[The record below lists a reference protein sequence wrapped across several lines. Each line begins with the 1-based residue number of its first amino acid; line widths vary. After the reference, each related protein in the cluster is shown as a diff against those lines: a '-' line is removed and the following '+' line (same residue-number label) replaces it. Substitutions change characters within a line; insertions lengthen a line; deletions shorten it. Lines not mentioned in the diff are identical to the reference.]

1 MEDSKDAAGKAV
13 DGGEAALISLAD
25 LPGVTARRA
34 AALLKLRLR
43 TLEALF
49 LHRPKRYEDR
59 RNFLQIAEAAP
70 NTTAFFQGTV
80 LAVSHKRTS
89 RRYLSLLEVRLG
101 DDSGE
106 LTCRWWN
113 QPYRVRQFQAGM
125 KILVY
130 GKPVFAE
137 KTILDQPEVE
147 WNSGDDEAIHMNR
160 IVPVYPLTKGIAQRW
175 LRAFIWRA
183 LESRADCLKESEFGI
198 PVPSALSR
206 IDAVRA
212 LHFPAE
218 MEQALAARKYFAREE
233 LFRFQLDLQSRRL
246 RFLRNAKAPPCL
258 AGESRL
264 QFFLEQ
270 IPFRLTQAQSRVL
283 REIRRDLGRSIPMR
297 RLLQGDV
304 GSGKTVVA
312 AAAAMVVLANGF
324 DAAFMAPTELLAQQH
339 CRTLSDLLAALPV
352 VPSLLIGGSR
362 KWQTPPSP
370 ALTVGTHA
378 LLEDAYQPP
387 RLGLV
392 VIDEQHRFGVD
403 QRNRLLRKGRYP
415 HLLTMTAT
423 PIPRSLGLTLYG
435 ELEHSILD
443 ELPPQRGALKTYVRQ
458 ADRLERI
465 WAFLCQKLK
474 EGRQAYVVYPRI
486 EESEDGQ
493 IKSLQSEFHKIE
505 KTVAPFRAGWIHGQL
520 PRESSAQVMAD
531 FRANRLQVLVS
542 TTMIEVGVDV
552 PNATVM
558 LVENAERFGLAQL
571 HQIRGRIG
579 RGSCDSHCIL
589 VFHEKNETARERLK
603 ILESTRDGFAIAEH
617 DLKLRGPGEF
627 LGKQQ
632 SGLPRFRFT
641 DLIRDGNLVREA
653 RDSVRAHLGID
664 SVNANP
670 PENSS
675 LFDGQ

>member
-1 MEDSKDAAGKAV
+1 MKHSREEAAKA
-13 DGGEAALISLAD
+13 GGEEASLISLAD
-25 LPGVTARRA
+25 LPEVRARQA
-34 AALLKLRLR
+34 KALLKLRLR
-43 TLEALF
+43 TLEDLF
-49 LHRPKRYEDR
+49 LYRPKRYEDR
-59 RNFLQIAEAAP
+59 RKFLKIGEAAP
-70 NTTAFFQGTV
+70 DVAAFFQGTV
-80 LAVSHKRTS
+80 LAVSLKITS
-89 RRYLSLLEVRLG
+89 RRRLSLLEVRLE

-113 QPYRVRQFQAGM
+113 QPYRARQFRAGM
-125 KILVY
+125 EVLVY
-130 GKPVFAE
+130 GKPAFAE
-137 KTILDQPEVE
+137 KMILDQPEVE
-147 WNSGDDEAIHMNR
+147 WNSGDDEAIHINR
-160 IVPVYPLTKGIAQRW
+160 IVPVYPLAKGIVQRW

-183 LESRADCLKESEFGI
+183 LESRSDCLEKPDFGI
-198 PVPSALSR
+198 PFRSALCR
-206 IDAVRA
+206 LNAVRS
-212 LHFPAE
+212 LHFPDE
-218 MEQALAARKYFAREE
+218 MEQAIAARRHFAREE
-233 LFRFQLDLQSRRL
+233 LLRFQLDLQSRRL
-246 RFLRNAKAPPCL
+246 RFLRKAKAPSCL
-258 AGESRL
+258 AGEGRL
-264 QFFLEQ
+264 QSFLEQ
-270 IPFRLTQAQSRVL
+270 IPFKLTQAQSRVL
-283 REIRRDLGRSIPMR
+283 REIRGDLGRSVPMR

-312 AAAAMVVLANGF
+312 AAAAVLVLANGF

-339 CRTLSDLLAALPV
+339 CRTLGGLLAALPV

-378 LLEDAYQPP
+378 LLEDVYQPP

-392 VIDEQHRFGVD
+392 VIDEQHRFGVE

-435 ELEHSILD
+435 ELEHSILN

-458 ADRLERI
+458 ADRLDRI
-465 WAFLCQKLK
+465 WAFLCQRLK

-486 EESEDGQ
+486 EETEDGR

-505 KTVAPFRAGWIHGQL
+505 KIVAPFRADWIHGQM
-520 PRESSAQVMAD
+520 PRERSAQVMAD

-558 LVENAERFGLAQL
+558 LVENAEQFGLAQL

-579 RGSCDSHCIL
+579 RGSLDSYCIL
-589 VFHEKNETARERLK
+589 VSHEKNETARERLK

-632 SGLPRFRFT
+632 SGLPRFRFA
-641 DLIRDGNLVREA
+641 DLIRDGNLVREV
-653 RDSVRAHLGID
+653 RDSVRAHLGIE
-664 SVNANP
+664 SINANP
-670 PENSS
+670 SENSS
-675 LFDGQ
+675 FFSGQ

>member
-1 MEDSKDAAGKAV
+1 M
-13 DGGEAALISLAD
+13 ISLAD
-25 LPGVTARRA
+25 LPEVSARRA

-43 TLEALF
+43 TLEDLF

-59 RNFLQIAEAAP
+59 RNFLKIAEAAP
-70 NTTAFFQGTV
+70 DEAALFQGTV
-80 LAVSHKRTS
+80 LAVSHKRTF

-106 LTCRWWN
+106 LTCLWWN
-113 QPYRVRQFQAGM
+113 QPYRAREFQAGM

-130 GKPVFAE
+130 GKPTLAE
-137 KTILDQPEVE
+137 KMILNQPEVE

-160 IVPVYPLTKGIAQRW
+160 IVPVYPLAKGIAQRW

-183 LESRADCLKESEFGI
+183 LESRADCLKEPDFGM
-198 PVPSALSR
+198 PLPSALR
-206 IDAVRA
+206 RLDAVRS

-218 MEQALAARKYFAREE
+218 MEQALAARRHFAREE
-233 LFRFQLDLQSRRL
+233 LFRFQWNLQSRRL
-246 RFLRNAKAPPCL
+246 RFLQKATAPPCS
-258 AGESRL
+258 AGEGRL
-264 QFFLEQ
+264 QSFLEQ
-270 IPFRLTQAQSRVL
+270 IPFRLTQAQGRVL
-283 REIRRDLGRSIPMR
+283 REIRRDLGRSVPMR

-312 AAAAMVVLANGF
+312 AAAIVIVLANGF

-339 CRTLSDLLAALPV
+339 CRTLSDLLAALPI

-465 WAFLCQKLK
+465 WGFLCQKLK

-486 EESEDGQ
+486 EETEDGQ

-505 KTVAPFRAGWIHGQL
+505 KIVAPFRAGWIHGRL
-520 PRESSAQVMAD
+520 PRESSAQAMAE

-558 LVENAERFGLAQL
+558 LVENAEQFGLAQL

-579 RGSCDSHCIL
+579 RGSLDSHCIL
-589 VFHEKNETARERLK
+589 VSREKNETARERLK
-603 ILESTRDGFAIAEH
+603 VLESTRDGFAIAEH

-641 DLIRDGNLVREA
+641 DLMRDKNLVREA
-653 RDSVRAHLGID
+653 RASVRAHLGIE
-664 SVNANP
+664 SWEA
-670 PENSS
+670 NSS
-675 LFDGQ
+675 ENRTLFAEQ

>member
-1 MEDSKDAAGKAV
+1 MKHSREAAARAV
-13 DGGEAALISLAD
+13 DGGKAPLISLAD
-25 LPGVTARRA
+25 LPGVGGRRA

-43 TLEALF
+43 TLEDLF
-49 LHRPKRYEDR
+49 LYCPKRYEDR
-59 RNFLQIAEAAP
+59 RKFLKIAEAAP
-70 NTTAFFQGTV
+70 DEAAFFQGTV
-80 LAVSHKRTS
+80 LAVSHKITS
-89 RRYLSLLEVRLG
+89 LRRLSLLEVRLR

-113 QPYRVRQFQAGM
+113 QPYRARQFRADM
-125 KILVY
+125 KVLVY
-130 GKPVFAE
+130 GKPAFAE
-137 KTILDQPEVE
+137 KMILDQPEVE

-160 IVPVYPLTKGIAQRW
+160 IVPVYPLAKGIAQRW

-183 LESRADCLKESEFGI
+183 LESRSDCLEEPDFGVPFRSE
-198 PVPSALSR
+198 LSR
-206 IDAVRA
+206 LDAVRF
-212 LHFPAE
+212 LHFPDE
-218 MEQALAARKYFAREE
+218 MEQAIAARKHFAREE
-233 LFRFQLDLQSRRL
+233 LLRFQLDLQSRRL
-246 RFLRNAKAPPCL
+246 RFLRNAKAPSCL
-258 AGESRL
+258 AGEGRL
-264 QFFLEQ
+264 QSFLDR
-270 IPFRLTQAQSRVL
+270 IPFQLTQAQSRVL
-283 REIRRDLGRSIPMR
+283 QEIRRDLGRSVPMR

-312 AAAAMVVLANGF
+312 AAAAVLVLANGF

-378 LLEDAYQPP
+378 LLEDVYQPT

-392 VIDEQHRFGVD
+392 VIDEQHRFGVE

-486 EESEDGQ
+486 EETEDGQ

-505 KTVAPFRAGWIHGQL
+505 KIVAPFRAGWIHGQM

-558 LVENAERFGLAQL
+558 LVENAEQFGLAQL

-579 RGSCDSHCIL
+579 RGSLDSYCIL
-589 VFHEKNETARERLK
+589 VSHEKNETARERLK
-603 ILESTRDGFAIAEH
+603 VLESTRDGFAIAEH
-617 DLKLRGPGEF
+617 DLKLRGPGDF

-632 SGLPRFRFT
+632 SGLPRFRFA
-641 DLIRDGNLVREA
+641 DLIRDGNLVREV
-653 RDSVRAHLGID
+653 RDSVRAHLGIE
-664 SVNANP
+664 SVDANP
-670 PENSS
+670 SENSS
-675 LFDGQ
+675 LFSGQ

>member
-1 MEDSKDAAGKAV
+1 MRNLKDAAAKTD
-13 DGGEAALISLAD
+13 DGGEASLISLAD
-25 LPGVTARRA
+25 LPGVGAQRA

-43 TLEALF
+43 TLEDLF

-59 RNFLQIAEAAP
+59 RNFLKIAEAAP
-70 NTTAFFQGTV
+70 DTAAFFQGTV

-89 RRYLSLLEVRLG
+89 RRHLSLLEVRLG

-113 QPYRVRQFQAGM
+113 QPYRVREFRAGM

-130 GKPVFAE
+130 GKPALAE

-160 IVPVYPLTKGIAQRW
+160 IVPVYPLAKGIAQRW

-183 LESRADCLKESEFGI
+183 LESRADCLKEPDFGI
-198 PVPSALSR
+198 PFPSDLR
-206 IDAVRA
+206 RLDAVRS

-218 MEQALAARKYFAREE
+218 MEQVLAARRHFAREE

-246 RFLRNAKAPPCL
+246 RFLQKAKAPPCS
-258 AGESRL
+258 AGEERL
-264 QFFLEQ
+264 QSFLEQ
-270 IPFRLTQAQSRVL
+270 IPFRLTQSQSRVL
-283 REIRRDLGRSIPMR
+283 REIRRDLGRSVPMR

-312 AAAAMVVLANGF
+312 AAAAVLVLANGF

-339 CRTLSDLLAALPV
+339 CRTLSDLLAALPI

-362 KWQTPPSP
+362 KWQMPSSP

-387 RLGLV
+387 RLGLA

-443 ELPPQRGALKTYVRQ
+443 ELPPQRGSLKTYVRR

-486 EESEDGQ
+486 EETGDGQ

-505 KTVAPFRAGWIHGQL
+505 KIVAPFRAGWIHGQL
-520 PRESSAQVMAD
+520 PRESSAQVMAE

-558 LVENAERFGLAQL
+558 LVENAEQFGLAQL

-579 RGSCDSHCIL
+579 RGSCDSQCIL
-589 VFHEKNETARERLK
+589 VSREKNESAHERLK

-653 RDSVRAHLGID
+653 RDSVRAHLGIEA
-664 SVNANP
+664 VEANP
-670 PENSS
+670 LENSS
-675 LFDGQ
+675 LFPGQ

>member
-1 MEDSKDAAGKAV
+1 MRDLEDAAPTAS
-13 DGGEAALISLAD
+13 GEEASLISLAD
-25 LPGVTARRA
+25 LPEVGARQA
-34 AALLKLRLR
+34 KVLLKLRLR
-43 TLEALF
+43 TLEDLF

-59 RNFLQIAEAAP
+59 RNFLKITEAAP
-70 NTTAFFQGTV
+70 DEAALFQGTV
-80 LAVSHKRTS
+80 RAVSHKRTS

-106 LTCRWWN
+106 LTCLWWN
-113 QPYRVRQFQAGM
+113 QPYRAREFQEGM

-130 GKPVFAE
+130 GKPTFAE
-137 KTILDQPEVE
+137 KMILNQPEVE
-147 WNSGDDEAIHMNR
+147 WNSGDDGAIHMNR
-160 IVPVYPLTKGIAQRW
+160 IVPVYPLAKGIAQRW
-175 LRAFIWRA
+175 LRALIWRA
-183 LESRADCLKESEFGI
+183 LESRADCLKEPDFGM
-198 PVPSALSR
+198 PLSSALR
-206 IDAVRA
+206 RTDAVRS

-218 MEQALAARKYFAREE
+218 MEQALAARRHFAREE
-233 LFRFQLDLQSRRL
+233 LFRFQWNLQSRRL
-246 RFLRNAKAPPCL
+246 RFLQKAKAPPCS
-258 AGESRL
+258 AGEERL
-264 QFFLEQ
+264 QSFLER
-270 IPFRLTQAQSRVL
+270 IPFRLTQAQGRVL
-283 REIRRDLGRSIPMR
+283 REIRRDLGRSVPMR

-312 AAAAMVVLANGF
+312 AAAVVIVLANGF

-339 CRTLSDLLAALPV
+339 CRTLSDLLASLPI

-435 ELEHSILD
+435 ELEHSILN

-458 ADRLERI
+458 SDRLERI

-486 EESEDGQ
+486 EETEDGQ

-505 KTVAPFRAGWIHGQL
+505 KIVTPFRAGWIHGRL
-520 PRESSAQVMAD
+520 PRESSAQVMAE

-558 LVENAERFGLAQL
+558 LVENAEQFGLAQL

-579 RGSCDSHCIL
+579 RGGCDSQCIL
-589 VFHEKNETARERLK
+589 VSREKNETARERLK

-632 SGLPRFRFT
+632 SGLPRFRFM
-641 DLIRDGNLVREA
+641 DLMRDESLVREA
-653 RDSVRAHLGID
+653 RDSVRAHLGIE
-664 SVNANP
+664 SLEANP
-670 PENSS
+670 SENKT
-675 LFDGQ
+675 LFAKQ